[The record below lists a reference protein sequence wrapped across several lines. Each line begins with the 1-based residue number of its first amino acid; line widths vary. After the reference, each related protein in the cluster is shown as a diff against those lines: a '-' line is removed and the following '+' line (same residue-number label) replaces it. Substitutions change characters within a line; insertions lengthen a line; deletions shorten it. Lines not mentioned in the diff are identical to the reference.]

1 MLQAFRE
8 HKRWLMFI
16 AMVLIIPSFVVTG
29 IYSYNR
35 MMSDTDNA
43 IVQVGEAAITPQMFD
58 NAKREQLERLR
69 QAMGEEFRANILDN
83 EKARADLLRNLMD
96 EAAVTQT
103 VAKNHVFVTQAEAIA
118 LIKNADGL
126 KQNGQFSPEL
136 YKQFLA
142 GQGKSD
148 EQFVAEIQRD
158 LAKEALVGGVTNTY
172 PVPKALV
179 EQMHQILTEERRV
192 KTLIINATDYV
203 GEMTVSAD
211 ASKAYYD
218 AHAADF
224 VQPEHVKAQYVV
236 LSPDNFKDQKAN
248 PDDLKTY
255 YEQNQSRWTSPEQRR
270 ASHILIEFGS
280 DKAAAQKQA
289 EEILAQAK
297 ADPSKFAELATK
309 YSADTGSA
317 SSGGDLSYFG
327 KGMMVKPFE
336 DAVFAAKEGDI
347 VGPVE
352 SEFGYHIIYV
362 TGVQP
367 AAVKPFEAVKGEIE
381 REYANQM
388 AIQVFAK
395 KAEEFTNMVYEQPDS
410 LDPVAEKFGLK
421 IETVD
426 SVTREGVA
434 DPELRRLITDH
445 VVEGLFSAECLKEK
459 QNTSAME
466 VAPNTLVAARVVEYK
481 PQAQRPFD
489 EVKSAIEETIKL
501 EMASK
506 KALEV
511 GAAKLEQVKK
521 DGSVEGFSAE
531 TWVSRRDPK
540 GQPEELVNAELSYPD
555 TKLPAYIGTQVKG
568 GAYIISRI
576 EEARKHQASPEEI
589 AGLTRELASIYG
601 EADRQGYLEA
611 LAATLGVEV
620 KKPDFVKD
628 PAAGEDKAASAE

>member
-35 MMSDTDNA
+35 MMNDTDNA
-43 IVQVGEAAITPQMFD
+43 VVKVGEAAITPQMFD

-69 QAMGEEFRANILDN
+69 QSMGEEFRANILDN
-83 EKARADLLRNLMD
+83 EQARSDLLRSLMD
-96 EAAVTQT
+96 EAAVSQT
-103 VAKNHVFVTQAEAIA
+103 VAANHVFVTQAEAIA

-126 KQNGQFSPEL
+126 KQNGKFSPEL

-158 LAKEALVGGVTNTY
+158 LAKEALVGAVTNTY

-179 EQMHQILTEERRV
+179 EQMHEILTEERQV
-192 KTLIINATDYV
+192 QTLIVNATDYV
-203 GEMTVSAD
+203 GEMTVSDDEA
-211 ASKAYYD
+211 KAYYE
-218 AHAADF
+218 AHAKDF

-236 LSPDNFKDQKAN
+236 LSPENFKDQKAN
-248 PDDLKTY
+248 PEDLKTY
-255 YEQNQSRWTSPEQRR
+255 YEQNKNRWTSPEQRR
-270 ASHILIEFGS
+270 ASHILIDFGS
-280 DKAAAQKQA
+280 DKAAAQKKA
-289 EEILAQAK
+289 EDILAQAK
-297 ADPSKFAELATK
+297 ADPSKFADLAK
-309 YSADTGSA
+309 QYSADTGSA
-317 SSGGDLSYFG
+317 ASGGDLSYFG
-327 KGMMVKPFE
+327 RGMMVKPFE
-336 DAVFAAKEGDI
+336 DAVFGAKEGDI

-352 SEFGYHIIYV
+352 SEFGYHVIYV

-367 AAVKPFEAVKGEIE
+367 AAVKPFEAVKTEIE
-381 REYANQM
+381 REYAEQM
-388 AIQVFAK
+388 AVQVFSK
-395 KAEEFTNMVYEQPDS
+395 KAEEFTNLVYEQPDS
-410 LDPVAEKFGLK
+410 LEPAAEKFGLK

-426 SVTREGVA
+426 NVTREGVK

-445 VVEGLFSAECLKEK
+445 VVESLFSTECLKEK

-466 VAPNTLVAARVVEYK
+466 VSANTLVAARVMEYK
-481 PQAQRPFD
+481 PQAQQPFE
-489 EVKSAIEETIKL
+489 EVRASIEEAIKL
-501 EMASK
+501 DKASK

-511 GAAKLEQVKK
+511 GSAKLAAIQKNP
-521 DGSVEGFSAE
+521 STEGFSTE
-531 TWVSRRDPK
+531 VWVSRRDPK

-555 TKLPAYIGTQVKG
+555 TKLPAFIGTQVKG

-576 EEARKHQASPEEI
+576 SQVRKHQATPEET
-589 AGLTRELASIYG
+589 AGLSRELASIYG
-601 EADRQGYLEA
+601 EADRLGYLEA
-611 LAATLGVEV
+611 LTASLGVEM

-628 PAAGEDKAASAE
+628 PNAQKEADAQ